1 MSILVQTPDYESQLK
16 ERIAVSEMSKFLSIL
31 VQTPDYE
38 SQLKERMV
46 ASEIYARQI
55 QIQQAKVRQKNI
67 NPTAHK
73 KIKI

>member
-1 MSILVQTPDYESQLK
+1 
-16 ERIAVSEMSKFLSIL
+16 L

-55 QIQQAKVRQKNI
+55 QIQQAKVRQKKYKTNY
-67 NPTAHK
+67 TV
-73 KIKI
+73 KIKILPGRAPASLFLPTSFCMSI

>member
-1 MSILVQTPDYESQLK
+1 
-16 ERIAVSEMSKFLSIL
+16 L

-55 QIQQAKVRQKNI
+55 QIQQAKVRQKI
-67 NPTAHK
+67 
-73 KIKI
+73 